1 VTTTDAVNFTD
12 PSAVADPP
20 QYSWKRIGGV
30 WALAAAPMALAA
42 WALAPTL
49 ARQWDD
55 GLGLLRGLVIALT
68 LGLVWQAT
76 LVVILLRKEGVR
88 TFADARTALWLVRPQ
103 GPRTGRV
110 GGKVWLMLL
119 PAAVVLIALQAIP
132 PLPGIEDRDLFAV
145 LQSDAGAEFFLGNW
159 GWFALVFVMLLLNTA
174 VGEELLFRGV
184 LLPRMQRVG
193 GRFAWGWNSALFA
206 AYHVHQPWT
215 ILNVLVSSTVFTYT
229 TQRYRSAWM
238 GVILHSLQSVVATAL
253 LLGLVLGVA

>member
-1 VTTTDAVNFTD
+1 MTTTDAVNATVQRAAD
-12 PSAVADPP
+12 DPP
-20 QYSWKRIGGV
+20 QYSWQRIAGV
-30 WALAAAPMALAA
+30 WALATAPMALAA
-42 WALAPTL
+42 WVAAP
-49 ARQWDD
+49 AIAEQWDD

-68 LGLVWQAT
+68 LGLAWQLA
-76 LVVILLRKEGVR
+76 LVVILLRREGVR
-88 TFADARTALWLVRPQ
+88 TFAGARTAMWLVRPQ
-103 GPRTGRV
+103 SPRTGRT

-119 PAAVVLIALQAIP
+119 PAALVLMALQAIP
-132 PLPGIEDRDLFAV
+132 PLPGVEGRDLFPV

-174 VGEELLFRGV
+174 LGEELLFRGV

-193 GRFAWGWNSALFA
+193 GRFAWAWNSLIFA

-215 ILNVLVSSTVFTYT
+215 MLNVLVSSTVFTYT

-238 GVILHSLQSVVATAL
+238 GIILHSLQSVVATVL